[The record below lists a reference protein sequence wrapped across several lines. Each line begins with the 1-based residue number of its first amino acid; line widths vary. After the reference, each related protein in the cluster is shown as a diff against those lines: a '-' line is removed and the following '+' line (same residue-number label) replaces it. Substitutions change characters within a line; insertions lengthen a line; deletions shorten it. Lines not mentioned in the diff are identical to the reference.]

1 MSYLNRRLKKGGTF
15 IFDISSEYKLSEILG
30 NNVFGQSFEDM
41 IYLWENEYDEEKK
54 QVEMTITLMEQ
65 EGMLYRRMQEKQTQ
79 RAYSI
84 KEMTTILQETGY
96 REVFVYGDLDKEQK
110 DLDFAERLFFVAVK

>member
-1 MSYLNRRLKKGGTF
+1 
-15 IFDISSEYKLSEILG
+15 
-30 NNVFGQSFEDM
+30 
-41 IYLWENEYDEEKK
+41 
-54 QVEMTITLMEQ
+54 
-65 EGMLYRRMQEKQTQ
+65 MQEKQTQ

-84 KEMTTILQETGY
+84 EEMTTILQETGY

>member
-1 MSYLNRRLKKGGTF
+1 MQ
-15 IFDISSEYKLSEILG
+15 ISKSEILG

-84 KEMTTILQETGY
+84 EEMTTLLQETGY